1 MMCVCQVSRTAAD
14 DDESSATH
22 GGVSA
27 DLSDAAAMA
36 GEFSSSLMADL
47 ASRYASNGISDAK
60 VPSERAHTEKAQQH
74 KSASPLQWFGVMVSP
89 DLRKAADDFSSAVEA
104 VEKLA
109 AAQQRLCQLV
119 HGVQSDQS
127 SP

>member
-1 MMCVCQVSRTAAD
+1 MMSTCQVSRTA
-14 DDESSATH
+14 DDEDESGAKL

-27 DLSDAAAMA
+27 DLPAAAAMA

-47 ASRYASNGISDAK
+47 ASRYASNGLSDAT
-60 VPSERAHTEKAQQH
+60 VPAERPHKEKAQQH